1 MDWKS
6 ICQNHVNA
14 AVVVLEVSKGLRFSA
29 QLSSELSFRLE
40 HWHALLRGGVR
51 CQAFI
56 VGELDSHDMSWAE
69 WEELGYDAKSA
80 QETFAMGLDIG
91 LPAFQPQHVVA
102 IFQGKSGPLPE
113 SRATWWP
120 ISWGHPFASALHL
133 GGLKKAIFIYGYRIL
148 WYVKICLKMI
158 RWKTRFLPDL
168 CDLLAVSWFVVL
180 TICLF
185 VCNSAPRA
193 ARRWVAG

>member
-29 QLSSELSFRLE
+29 QISSELSFRLE

-69 WEELGYDAKSA
+69 WEELCCDAKSA
-80 QETFAMGLDIG
+80 QETFLWDLIS
-91 LPAFQPQHVVA
+91 AFQPQHVMSQHVVA
-102 IFQGKSGPLPE
+102 
-113 SRATWWP
+113 
-120 ISWGHPFASALHL
+120 SWGHPFASALHL
-133 GGLKKAIFIYGYRIL
+133 GGRKKALYHLGRIL
-148 WYVKICLKMI
+148 WYVKMI

-168 CDLLAVSWFVVL
+168 CDLLAVTWFVVL

-185 VCNSAPRA
+185 GCNSAPRA